1 MAGIAGNAL
10 LASTGIPLIVIL
22 LAGYPLE
29 LRASNRLLRF
39 WIRPGSCGNK
49 NGVTFFYPKEK
60 LAWKEREGGLALLR
74 FKGIP
79 RGYIVL
85 STHVRENSR
94 RRFTLAHEVGHYVL
108 PDQQE
113 LCQPCTKM
121 QIESWEDDLS
131 KPEIAAN
138 RFSAEIL
145 MPRSLVRL
153 EDMPTFES
161 IKELARACDTSL
173 TASASRL
180 AELSSFRVAAVW
192 SQGGRVRWYKGSEEF
207 YRWVRKGPLD
217 PASFAYDAFQGLS
230 VPNSLESVPASAWLF
245 NKGLLEDA
253 RILEHSRYLP
263 TYNAVLSWLAVRSEL
278 KTGTRQK
285 KIRSSRSS
293 R

>member
-1 MAGIAGNAL
+1 M
-10 LASTGIPLIVIL
+10 T
-22 LAGYPLE
+22 E
-29 LRASNRLLRF
+29 WRAPFFFHEPRDTSSPG
-39 WIRPGSCGNK
+39 IRPGSCGNK

-192 SQGGRVRWYKGSEEF
+192 SQGGRVRWYKGSEGYCQVDVE
-207 YRWVRKGPLD
+207 R
-217 PASFAYDAFQGLS
+217 ANLS
-230 VPNSLESVPASAWLF
+230 RRADFLCSHRTAQVTSCQTM
-245 NKGLLEDA
+245 KA
-253 RILEHSRYLP
+253 R
-263 TYNAVLSWLAVRSEL
+263 
-278 KTGTRQK
+278 
-285 KIRSSRSS
+285 SRSS

>member
-1 MAGIAGNAL
+1 MTQRADPVL
-10 LASTGIPLIVIL
+10 VASQAFLMRFGEDCGRRLEAIL
-22 LAGYPLE
+22 PEIGLTLHYRDARSY
-29 LRASNRLLRF
+29 
-39 WIRPGSCGNK
+39 
-49 NGVTFFYPKEK
+49 
-60 LAWKEREGGLALLR
+60 EGALLR

-180 AELSSFRVAAVW
+180 AELSSFRVAGCVPRFVEKERRPPLRHQSIISGGNLRVFENLAQTLVAV
-192 SQGGRVRWYKGSEEF
+192 
-207 YRWVRKGPLD
+207 D
-217 PASFAYDAFQGLS
+217 AS
-230 VPNSLESVPASAWLF
+230 
-245 NKGLLEDA
+245 
-253 RILEHSRYLP
+253 
-263 TYNAVLSWLAVRSEL
+263 
-278 KTGTRQK
+278 
-285 KIRSSRSS
+285 
-293 R
+293 

>member
-1 MAGIAGNAL
+1 MKQRADPAL
-10 LASTGIPLIVIL
+10 VASQAFLMRFGENCGRRLEAIL
-22 LAGYPLE
+22 PEIGLTLHYRDARSY
-29 LRASNRLLRF
+29 
-39 WIRPGSCGNK
+39 
-49 NGVTFFYPKEK
+49 
-60 LAWKEREGGLALLR
+60 EGALLR
-74 FKGIP
+74 FQGIP

-121 QIESWEDDLS
+121 QVESWDDDLS

-153 EDMPTFES
+153 EEMPTFES
-161 IKELARACDTSL
+161 IEELARTCDTSL

-180 AELSSFRVAAVW
+180 AELSSFRIAAVW
-192 SQGGRVRWYKGSEEF
+192 SQGGRVRWYKGSQEF

-263 TYNAVLSWLAVRSEL
+263 TYNAVLSWLAIPERIEDWDEAEKDAFGL
-278 KTGTRQK
+278 DPEEFTLYRKRWPGR
-285 KIRSSRSS
+285 R
-293 R
+293 

>member
-161 IKELARACDTSL
+161 IKGISPSMRYVTNGLGIS
-173 TASASRL
+173 SRRTL
-180 AELSSFRVAAVW
+180 VFRVAAVW

-230 VPNSLESVPASAWLF
+230 VPNSLESVPASAW
-245 NKGLLEDA
+245 
-253 RILEHSRYLP
+253 
-263 TYNAVLSWLAVRSEL
+263 AV
-278 KTGTRQK
+278 Q
-285 KIRSSRSS
+285 
-293 R
+293 